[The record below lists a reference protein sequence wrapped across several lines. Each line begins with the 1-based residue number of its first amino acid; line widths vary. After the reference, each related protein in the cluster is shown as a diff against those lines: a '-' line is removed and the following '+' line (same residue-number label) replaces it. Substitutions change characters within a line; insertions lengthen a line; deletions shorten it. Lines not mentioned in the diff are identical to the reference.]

1 MYQSEIFYA
10 EAAGSDK
17 NMMQMSDHCLAPAA
31 AAVVVGAS
39 ASNNLDINYVN
50 LVRENFDLRERNNQ
64 LIKFNNQLMIE
75 ISQLKLEIEML
86 ELKKALSQEDR

>member
-10 EAAGSDK
+10 EAAGGEK
-17 NMMQMSDHCLAPAA
+17 NMMQMKDHCINP
-31 AAVVVGAS
+31 VSAS
-39 ASNNLDINYVN
+39 ASNMDINYLN